1 MPAGQVA
8 RLPMAKWSLRRYS
21 AIWPTL
27 AVEEFQ
33 QEDEQVMSM
42 SQSGRSL
49 SRFRPGLMLTLTL
62 ILCTAAFAQVNAV
75 YLESNIGQLPG
86 KNSVYAFKNDGTGK
100 LSLIKGSPFQ
110 TGGTGV
116 FEMNSVFS
124 PGFQADQQVVVN
136 SAGTLLFAVNGN
148 SNTITSFGINSDGS
162 LTNLATAASNGQDP
176 VSIGLD
182 ETSPAGPQITVV
194 NQADDPLQTGG
205 IPNITSF
212 TVDLTTGI
220 LTPVANSTVNYPAG
234 SLPAQALV
242 SPSGK
247 FNFVVQFMDGGL
259 LSSYNVTAGGL
270 LTLNNSM
277 LPVRGPVFLGAYAH
291 PKQRVV
297 YVGMPAVNQM
307 GVYTY
312 NTAGQLALGKVI
324 VNPGSLICWL
334 TTDVAGNH
342 LYTIET
348 GTRTITVYDISGSNY
363 LKPIQTQHVT
373 LKAGTDEPTE
383 TRIDPTGQ
391 FLYVLGLQP
400 NGQTP
405 GNFLHVLNISSVDGT
420 LTEVQ
425 NPLKIPVH
433 VGEVPQGLA
442 VVMK

>member
-1 MPAGQVA
+1 
-8 RLPMAKWSLRRYS
+8 
-21 AIWPTL
+21 
-27 AVEEFQ
+27 
-33 QEDEQVMSM
+33 MSM
-42 SQSGRSL
+42 SQAGRKL
-49 SRFRPGLMLTLTL
+49 SRFRPGLLLTA
-62 ILCTAAFAQVNAV
+62 ILMVGTAALAQVNAV
-75 YLESNIGQLPG
+75 YVESNIGQLPN

-100 LSLIKGSPFQ
+100 LSPITGSPFK
-110 TGGTGV
+110 TGGSGV

-124 PGFQADQQVVVN
+124 PGFQADQEIVVN
-136 SAGTLLFAVNGN
+136 SAGTLLFAVNGDT
-148 SNTITSFGINSDGS
+148 NTITSFAINSDGS
-162 LTNLATAASNGQDP
+162 LTNLQSAASNGQDP

-182 ETSPAGPQITVV
+182 ENSPAGPQITVV

-220 LTPVANSTVNYPAG
+220 LTPVANSTVNYPVG

-259 LSSYNVTAGGL
+259 LTSYNVGAGGL
-270 LTLNNSM
+270 LTVNNSM
-277 LPVRGPVFLGAYAH
+277 VPVRGPVFLGATAH

-363 LKPIQTQHVT
+363 LKPLQTQHVT
-373 LKAGTDEPTE
+373 LKAGTDEPTNVK
-383 TRIDPTGQ
+383 IDPTGQ
-391 FLYVLGLQP
+391 FMYVLGLQP

-405 GNFLHVLNISSVDGT
+405 GNFLHVLNISSTDGS

-425 NPLKIPVH
+425 NPVKIPVH
-433 VGEVPQGLA
+433 AGEVPQGIA

>member
-1 MPAGQVA
+1 
-8 RLPMAKWSLRRYS
+8 
-21 AIWPTL
+21 
-27 AVEEFQ
+27 
-33 QEDEQVMSM
+33 MSK
-42 SQSGRSL
+42 SHTGRFL
-49 SRFRPGLMLTLTL
+49 SRYRPGVLLTLV
-62 ILCTAAFAQVNAV
+62 LCVSAAALAQVNAV
-75 YLESNIGQLPG
+75 YIESNIGQLPL

-100 LSLIKGSPFQ
+100 MSAIKGSPFT

-116 FEMNSVFS
+116 FNQNSVFS
-124 PGFQADQQVVVN
+124 PGFQADQQIVVN

-162 LTNLATAASNGQDP
+162 LTNLESAPSGGQDP

-182 ETSPAGPQITVV
+182 ELSPAGPQITVV
-194 NQADDPLQTGG
+194 NQADDPAQTGG
-205 IPNITSF
+205 TPNVTSF

-220 LTPVANSTVNYPAG
+220 LTPVANSTIDYPLA

-247 FNFVVQFMDGGL
+247 FNFVVQFMGGGL
-259 LSSYNVTAGGL
+259 LSSYNVGAGGL
-270 LTLNNSM
+270 LTLNNTM
-277 LPVRGPVFLGAYAH
+277 LPVRGPVFLGATAH
-291 PKQRVV
+291 PKQRAV

-312 NTAGQLALGKVI
+312 STAGDLALGKVI
-324 VNPGSLICWL
+324 VNQGSLICWL
-334 TTDVAGNH
+334 TTDPGGNH

-348 GTRTITVYDISGSNY
+348 GTRTITVYNISGGVNY
-363 LKPIQTQHVT
+363 LKPLQVQHIT
-373 LKAGTDEPTE
+373 LKGTTDEPTE
-383 TRIDPTGQ
+383 THLDPTGQ

-405 GNFLHVLNISSVDGT
+405 GNFLHVLSVSSVDGT
-420 LTEVQ
+420 LTEVG

-433 VGEVPQGLA
+433 LGEVPQGIA